1 MRPIFW
7 AFLGVTTRLSDI
19 QQLLTTQGI
28 IVRRQHPELDTSV
41 AYLARKGE
49 LKRLLPGIYAPAAS
63 ASMPLIRMHALM
75 AYDANAVLTEAAAA
89 SVSFWP
95 TIAVGP
101 VTCAVAHHRSA
112 QRGYQFSRRSIP
124 AELIVE
130 RGGLRY
136 TAPALTALDLCISVG
151 GDGID
156 QALRSRRTT
165 LQHLHRAMELTAAR
179 VGNRTKRELLLD
191 SRDEPW
197 SAAERRMHRL
207 LRSAGITGWKANQP
221 VTVDG
226 STYYLDVLFRDMRLL
241 IEIDGREHHI
251 GKEVFETDRWRQNL
265 LVLDGWCV
273 LRFTWAMLEERPD
286 EVVAMV
292 RAALAMLAPGHTGA
306 ASGSSIAAANWE
318 L

>member
-1 MRPIFW
+1 M
-7 AFLGVTTRLSDI
+7 
-19 QQLLTTQGI
+19 
-28 IVRRQHPELDTSV
+28 
-41 AYLARKGE
+41 
-49 LKRLLPGIYAPAAS
+49 
-63 ASMPLIRMHALM
+63 ALM

-95 TIAVGP
+95 DLAVGQSR
-101 VTCAVAHHRSA
+101 CAVAHHRSA

-124 AELIVE
+124 AELVVE

-136 TAPALTALDLCISVG
+136 TAPALTALDLCSLVG

-179 VGNRTKRELLLD
+179 VGNRTTRELLLD

-221 VTVDG
+221 VTIDG
-226 STYYLDVLFRDMRLL
+226 STYYLDVLFRGIRLL

-273 LRFTWAMLEERPD
+273 LRFTWAMIEERPD

-292 RAALAMLAPGHTGA
+292 RAALAMLARRHTGA